1 MFFRLFV
8 SISMDVVEAATFSSQ
23 TDHIQHEVKEYL
35 STSTNETLL
44 KEPDDKVMDSKP
56 QDSSFEISND
66 SFSSENSSVYASPIG
81 DLNEAETKI
90 YEKHEK
96 PDENENSKITQMDI
110 EEQTRNQ
117 AETVTKT
124 DMQHEKQDENIDIT
138 QMEVGEQTETEN
150 KTDKLNEKPDGNTE
164 VLQMDIDKQNTNE
177 AVTKTKINEVNE
189 KLEENAGIKQID
201 QENTTGVD
209 TTPKGNGDS
218 IAGENTAV
226 KIAENV
232 TDEILD
238 EKTETTLQECQPNS
252 TEGVNKL
259 GEATNNVDGVIIKQ
273 EPNDMNDSLPSI
285 EELQID
291 EDLKPETSVETM
303 KIKQEVPDVTSTSE
317 PLVSNTA
324 TTSVTAMSSLME
336 NELFKILSQD
346 QTPISSPILSLP
358 CSSVTTDTGASSKTG
373 VAVKTTVIPTS
384 HPSGP
389 QNRKRAKEVFLVKS
403 IQTQEKP
410 SITTAKAKIRPIFDE
425 VNPKNK
431 SNAFPIIYIGA
442 PNILDMQAYRKQVK
456 AEEEA
461 LAKKLPDVPMS
472 YLDEETGQM
481 VTKAENKPT
490 PTVSSTLKTIP
501 LDTNTSSITKTVTS
515 TTSTGK
521 PFKFI
526 VASKQDQFSV
536 RKTMKAFLP
545 DGEVKEIRTKS
556 TFSIPLSKSMVP
568 SFEDESSPSMVYT
581 SPLDKKKTVHKPL
594 VYPKPIRIDKP
605 GNKSIPA
612 STKISTVSVKCTS
625 VTPTVLKPTTPVV
638 LPIPTSSESG
648 RPFKLIVRKR
658 SPMNQDGK
666 TVLPKV
672 TISTATLST
681 TSSTIKVVKPDANQ
695 VYKWKL
701 QKPMN
706 KSEIVQVLKPNLAK
720 TSSPS
725 SFKPTV
731 TIPTTAVNKQE
742 IPTTKV
748 VTVSKPLIRTGGA
761 ILPKKVDQLV
771 KSKERRFTRKGML
784 VMFEDGVKQWV
795 DNMRNVT
802 YADDEPIK
810 SWRVKPG
817 TKVAVKY
824 SDGLFYDAEVISS
837 YDGSSTTE
845 ADTVEKKPI
854 EKPQEPKTPVP
865 PIKKVNNIL
874 NRPVRKTQTIE
885 VKNKVPKLPKQSE
898 DLKPLPAKEE
908 EISAETNLAKKRTPV
923 IKYQKRNLKR
933 KLSPPPMETAA
944 SESDEQPVLKVPR
957 VHIKKMAEKYTVS
970 CESDVSDETD
980 KQQSVANPPSTVSK
994 ADNSEVLPT
1003 GEVVKT
1009 KCPTCFLVFTDESD
1023 FNRHHKSV
1031 CHAQGVTLTV
1041 RAGGVLSITTLVE
1054 VDEHAG
1060 PPPIFATELKKR
1072 EDAESKEEEYVPR
1085 SPGGKRL
1092 FRRGTRILHRWQTP
1106 KGSSRW
1112 YNGKILRLLPNKV
1125 GKSEFE
1131 VEYTDDDHD
1140 VGPYAV
1146 TLCDDYPHDIRVI
1159 IR

>member
-1 MFFRLFV
+1 
-8 SISMDVVEAATFSSQ
+8 MDVVEAATFPSQ
-23 TDHIQHEVKEYL
+23 TDHIQHEVKDYL

-44 KEPDDKVMDSKP
+44 KESDDKVMDSKP

-66 SFSSENSSVYASPIG
+66 SFSSDDSSVYASPVG

-90 YEKHEK
+90 NEKHK
-96 PDENENSKITQMDI
+96 KQDENENNKIAQMDI

-117 AETVTKT
+117 TEMDK
-124 DMQHEKQDENIDIT
+124 QHEKLDENIDIT
-138 QMEVGEQTETEN
+138 EMEIGKQTETGN
-150 KTDKLNEKPDGNTE
+150 KTDKLNEKTGENME
-164 VLQMDIDKQNTNE
+164 VLQMEIDKQNTNE
-177 AVTKTKINEVNE
+177 TVMKTKINEVKK
-189 KLEENAGIKQID
+189 KLEQNAGNKQID
-201 QENTTGVD
+201 IDKENTTGVV
-209 TTPKGNGDS
+209 TTPKGNEEN
-218 IAGENTAV
+218 IAEENTAV
-226 KIAENV
+226 KTTEKV
-232 TDEILD
+232 LGEILD
-238 EKTETTLQECQPNS
+238 EKNETTLQGCQPSS
-252 TEGVNKL
+252 TDGKGEGK
-259 GEATNNVDGVIIKQ
+259 NNGNDAIIKQ
-273 EPNDMNDSLPSI
+273 EADDMNESLSSI

-291 EDLKPETSVETM
+291 EDLKPETSVENM
-303 KIKQEVPDVTSTSE
+303 KIKQEIPDVTASSE

-324 TTSVTAMSSLME
+324 TSSVTTMSSLME

-358 CSSVTTDTGASSKTG
+358 CSSITTDTGTSSKTG

-410 SITTAKAKIRPIFDE
+410 SITTAKAKIRPIFDD

-461 LAKKLPDVPMS
+461 SAKKLPEVPTS

-481 VTKAENKPT
+481 VVTKAENKPT
-490 PTVSSTLKTIP
+490 PTVSNALKTIP
-501 LDTNTSSITKTVTS
+501 LDTNTSSITKNVTS

-545 DGEVKEIRTKS
+545 DGEMKEIRTKS
-556 TFSIPLSKSMVP
+556 TFSVPLSKSLVT
-568 SFEDESSPSMVYT
+568 SVEDDSSPSMVYT
-581 SPLDKKKTVHKPL
+581 SPLDNKKPAHKPL

-605 GNKSIPA
+605 GNKVIPA
-612 STKISTVSVKCTS
+612 STKISTVSVKCTP

-731 TIPTTAVNKQE
+731 TTIPTTAVNKQE

-748 VTVSKPLIRTGGA
+748 VTVSKPLIKTGGA

-795 DNMRNVT
+795 DSMRNVT

-845 ADTVEKKPI
+845 ADTAEKKPVEI
-854 EKPQEPKTPVP
+854 PQPKTPVP

-885 VKNKVPKLPKQSE
+885 VKNKVIKLPNQPE
-898 DLKPLPAKEE
+898 DPKPLSAKDE
-908 EISAETNLAKKRTPV
+908 EIATETNLAKKRTPV
-923 IKYQKRNLKR
+923 VKYQKRNLKR
-933 KLSPPPMETAA
+933 KLSPPPIETAA

-980 KQQSVANPPSTVSK
+980 KQQSVAHPPSTASK
-994 ADNSEVLPT
+994 ADNSE
-1003 GEVVKT
+1003 GEVIKT

-1031 CHAQGVTLTV
+1031 CHAQGVSLTV
-1041 RAGGVLSITTLVE
+1041 RPGGVLSITTPVE
-1054 VDEHAG
+1054 VDENAG